1 MQRRAMS
8 AMWSAFG
15 FCVCFWCG
23 LVAVHA
29 RVRAQPVPQFD
40 AAPAPSVPMNIDRA
54 PSATI
59 NFSGNPISPE
69 IRSQSMDSAEM
80 DAKIAR
86 LRALATAPA
95 VRGLRVAEA
104 VNAAKMQANAA
115 WILGLLYLH
124 GAGVAAS
131 PAEAQKWFERA
142 NTLGEP
148 LAVAGLAW
156 CDIEGCKN
164 APDPALA
171 RRWLPALRKANAPR
185 ALYFQWLIEARLAP
199 IQISTPKL
207 KADSNAAIGPNLP
220 NRQWLLSA
228 AQSGD
233 VQAAIELGFES
244 MTENRPTQA
253 LAYFRAVA
261 ASSAVASAN
270 AALLAEQ
277 QRIPSTAPQNASAD
291 DLLARAQRNHRGEG
305 QSANYVEAIRLYQ
318 LAKNQGNEQAKKM
331 LELIFSRPLANGQI
345 DISWMQHLA
354 YVTYSKDIASLGS
367 SIAPRTLR
375 REPTPLY
382 DLLPLVWR
390 NAAYPVSR

>member
-8 AMWSAFG
+8 ALWSAFG
-15 FCVCFWCG
+15 FCVCFWLG

-40 AAPAPSVPMNIDRA
+40 TAPVSNAPMNVDRA
-54 PSATI
+54 PSAPI

-69 IRSQSMDSAEM
+69 IRSQSTDSSEVE
-80 DAKIAR
+80 AKITR
-86 LRALATAPA
+86 LRALATAPVA
-95 VRGLRVAEA
+95 RGLRIAEA
-104 VNAAKMQANAA
+104 VNSAKMQANAA

-124 GAGVAAS
+124 GTGVVAN
-131 PAEAQKWFERA
+131 PTEALVWFELA
-142 NTLGEP
+142 HSLGEP

-164 APDPALA
+164 APNPALA
-171 RRWLPALRKANAPR
+171 RRWLSALRKVNAPR

-207 KADSNAAIGPNLP
+207 KADTSLVAGSNLP

-228 AQSGD
+228 AQGGD

-244 MTENRPTQA
+244 VAENRPTQA
-253 LAYFRAVA
+253 LAYFRAVSA
-261 ASSAVASAN
+261 NSAVASAN
-270 AALLAEQ
+270 AALIAER
-277 QRIPSTAPQNASAD
+277 QRIPLTTPQNVSAE

-345 DISWMQHLA
+345 DVSWMQHLA

-367 SIAPRTLR
+367 SIAARALR
-375 REPTPLY
+375 REPTALY

-390 NAAYPVSR
+390 SVAYPVPR

>member
-1 MQRRAMS
+1 MQRRATLALCLS
-8 AMWSAFG
+8 VS
-15 FCVCFWCG
+15 FCVCFWVS
-23 LVAVHA
+23 LATVHA

-40 AAPAPSVPMNIDRA
+40 TAPGPIAPINVDRA
-54 PSATI
+54 PQAPI
-59 NFSGNPISPE
+59 NFSGNPVSPA
-69 IRSQSMDSAEM
+69 IRSQSMDSAEV
-80 DAKIAR
+80 DAKISR
-86 LRALATAPA
+86 LRTLATTP
-95 VRGLRVAEA
+95 VQRGLRVAEA

-124 GAGVAAS
+124 GTGVAAS
-131 PAEAQKWFERA
+131 PAEAQRWFERA
-142 NTLGEP
+142 YALGEP

-156 CDIEGCKN
+156 CDIEGCTN

-171 RRWLPALRKANAPR
+171 RRWLPALRKINAPR
-185 ALYFQWLIEARLAP
+185 ALYFQWLIESRLAP
-199 IQISTPKL
+199 IQISTPRL
-207 KADSNAAIGPNLP
+207 KVDSNSVLGANLP

-228 AQSGD
+228 AQGGD

-244 MTENRPTQA
+244 VAENRPSQA

-261 ASSAVASAN
+261 ANSAVASAN
-270 AALLAEQ
+270 VALLTEQ
-277 QRIPSTAPQNASAD
+277 QRIPLTSSQNASAE
-291 DLLARAQRNHRGEG
+291 DLLTRAQRNHRGDG

-318 LAKNQGNEQAKKM
+318 LAKNQGSEQAKKM

-354 YVTYSKDIASLGS
+354 YVTYSKDIASFGS
-367 SIAPRTLR
+367 SVAPRTLR

-390 NAAYPVSR
+390 SSAYPVSR

>member
-8 AMWSAFG
+8 ALWSAFG
-15 FCVCFWCG
+15 FCVCFWLG

-40 AAPAPSVPMNIDRA
+40 TAPGPNVPMNVDRA
-54 PSATI
+54 PQAPI

-69 IRSQSMDSAEM
+69 IRSQSMDSAEV

-86 LRALATAPA
+86 LRSLATAPA
-95 VRGLRVAEA
+95 QRGLRVAEA

-115 WILGLLYLH
+115 WVLGLLYLH
-124 GAGVAAS
+124 GIGVVGS
-131 PAEAQKWFERA
+131 PAEAQRWFERA
-142 NTLGEP
+142 HALGEP

-164 APDPALA
+164 APDPASA
-171 RRWLPALRKANAPR
+171 RRWLPALRKVNPPR
-185 ALYFQWLIEARLAP
+185 SLYFQWLIESRLAP
-199 IQISTPKL
+199 IQISTPRL
-207 KADSNAAIGPNLP
+207 KAYSNLAAGANLP

-228 AQSGD
+228 AQGGD

-244 MTENRPTQA
+244 VAENRPSQA

-261 ASSAVASAN
+261 PNSAAASAN
-270 AALLAEQ
+270 VALLTEQ
-277 QRIPSTAPQNASAD
+277 QRIPLTTPQNASAD

-367 SIAPRTLR
+367 NNAPRTLR

-390 NAAYPVSR
+390 NAAYPVAR